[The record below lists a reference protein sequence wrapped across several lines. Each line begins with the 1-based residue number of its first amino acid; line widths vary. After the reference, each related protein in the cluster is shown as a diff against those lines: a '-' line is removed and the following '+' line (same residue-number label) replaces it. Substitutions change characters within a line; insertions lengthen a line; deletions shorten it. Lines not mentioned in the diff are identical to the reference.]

1 MGLSPNA
8 IENKSKESCEHLFNQ
23 PMLQLQRVMTFL
35 ARTKTRN
42 DLKPPKTM
50 YNHLQPPQKIS
61 TTTYN
66 HLKNI
71 YNHSQTI

>member
-8 IENKSKESCEHLFNQ
+8 IENKSKESCEYLFNQ

-42 DLKPPKTM
+42 DLKPP
-50 YNHLQPPQKIS
+50 
-61 TTTYN
+61 TTIYN
-66 HLKNI
+66 HLKKFQQPPTTTTKT
-71 YNHSQTI
+71 STTTRKLSKTI

>member
-42 DLKPPKTM
+42 DLKPPKT
-50 YNHLQPPQKIS
+50 
-61 TTTYN
+61 T
-66 HLKNI
+66 
-71 YNHSQTI
+71 